1 MPQSHVPHTPYPY
14 SASISLR
21 CDMHPQRRMRRSGKR
36 ERGWGEW
43 GGGDVTGSFPVSVSS
58 EGTCFLAC
66 IAAICWLGPLLCSTG
81 TCPAA
86 AARARS
92 ARRTITKKPRHLIF
106 SGLFLATNSSQ
117 NAMAPSPMKAG
128 IDIEAHM
135 RRIKVF
141 THHVNKCGPEH
152 PWIRRKLQS
161 WA

>member
-81 TCPAA
+81 TCPTAV
-86 AARARS
+86 ARVRS
-92 ARRTITKKPRHLIF
+92 ARRTINKRSHTKKVLLSFSTVHRDTGTQGHRHCSERRARQVSFLLGWRLSPVVLIF
-106 SGLFLATNSSQ
+106 ATRHACQ
-117 NAMAPSPMKAG
+117 A
-128 IDIEAHM
+128 IE
-135 RRIKVF
+135 
-141 THHVNKCGPEH
+141 
-152 PWIRRKLQS
+152 
-161 WA
+161 